1 MPRIS
6 LKCGDATSIA
16 LRQEQRVSWAE
27 LREICDEF
35 TGYRLDPW
43 ELDKLTQWTEEHP
56 AYQSLPDP
64 ETDDPEEPTTDTNN
78 SKD

>member
-1 MPRIS
+1 MPRVS
-6 LKCGDATSIA
+6 LNRGDAYKIA
-16 LRQEQRVSWAE
+16 LQRERRVNWRE

-56 AYQSLPDP
+56 AYRALPEIDDDQPQLP
-64 ETDDPEEPTTDTNN
+64 ETSLE
-78 SKD
+78 S